1 MEIRVLRYFLAV
13 AREKNFTSAARTL
26 HVTQPTLSKQL
37 IELEQSLNKQL
48 LIRGSRQVTLTEDGQ
63 LLKKRAEEIIDLVD
77 RTELEL
83 KQRSKDIAGSIFI
96 GGGESTSIKMIVQA
110 MNCIK
115 TSHPR
120 IQYHLYS
127 ATAPD
132 VMDRIDQGLLDFG
145 LVIGSVNTEAYDF
158 LYLPATDH
166 WGLLA
171 RKDSPL
177 AKLDS
182 ITADE
187 LSDISLICSHQ
198 ALQDNELSGW
208 LGHDV
213 ESLNIVATYNL
224 LYNAT
229 MMVEEGLGYALCI
242 DGLANTSTESQL
254 TFIPLQPQMAS
265 PLALVWK
272 RHRPLTSVA
281 KIFLK
286 TFQEVIQVN

>member
-1 MEIRVLRYFLAV
+1 M
-13 AREKNFTSAARTL
+13 
-26 HVTQPTLSKQL
+26 SKQL

-115 TSHPR
+115 RSHPR

-145 LVIGSVNTEAYDF
+145 LVIGAVNTEAYDF
-158 LYLPATDH
+158 LYLPTTDH
-166 WGLLA
+166 WGLLV
-171 RKDSPL
+171 RKDNPL

-272 RHRPLTSVA
+272 RHRPLTSIA